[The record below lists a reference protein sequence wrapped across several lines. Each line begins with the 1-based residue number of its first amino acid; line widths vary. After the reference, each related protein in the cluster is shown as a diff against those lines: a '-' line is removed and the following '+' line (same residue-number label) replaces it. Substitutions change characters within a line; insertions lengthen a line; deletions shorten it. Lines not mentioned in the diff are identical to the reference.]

1 MNGIRKFFTLALFC
15 PALLCAEG
23 INYAVEF
30 QGIDDPLVLKAIK
43 SSSQLAALKK
53 RSPPSLSALRYR
65 AEADIPDILKIL
77 HAYGYYEATVD
88 VHVIETY
95 EQQATVT
102 IAVHPGP
109 LYTIGEYDIAL
120 YCHTPQECVTC
131 TQVNL
136 EALDIELGKAALAQV
151 ILDAELKALRLLS
164 ECGYPLASIAKRS
177 FIADGETKSLRIH
190 LEIDTGLRAL
200 FGKTEIQGLTRTKPR
215 FIEQKIAWKE
225 GDLYNSSLI
234 DSTQKVLLDT
244 GLFSSILITHA
255 QEAGPKG
262 ELPLRIEATE
272 TKHRSLNV
280 GASYQTV
287 FGPGA
292 TVGWEDR
299 NIGGMGRKL
308 HFQADVTRI
317 SHSGIF
323 SYQIPD
329 CLRIGQDYIVQ
340 AQAMH
345 ETIKAYH
352 MRSYNLMNRF
362 ERKIGQRI
370 RVSLGAIAE
379 QLLVTA
385 SVDNGNFFL
394 LEAPIYFRWSSAN
407 SLLNPS
413 SGMTF
418 QYKASP
424 SINVTSHSKFYLY
437 QEIVHSCYFPVVSSR
452 DLVLAQKIT
461 LGSLWSSS
469 LDAIPVPKRFLGGS
483 EEELRGYLYMTV
495 SPLAHHHKPIGG
507 RSAIYYS
514 FETRIRATKAIGL
527 VPFFDTGSVS
537 RAEFP
542 SFKGKWLN
550 SVGLGLRYFT
560 FVGPFRLDVGFPLN
574 PRKHLDPKYKI
585 FVSIGQMF

>member
-1 MNGIRKFFTLALFC
+1 MKKFRKFLALALFC
-15 PALLCAEG
+15 PVLLSAEG

-30 QGIDDPLVLKAIK
+30 QGIDDPRVLKAIK
-43 SSSQLAALKK
+43 SVSQLTTLKK
-53 RSPPSLSALRYR
+53 RSPPSLNALRYR

-77 HAYGYYEATVD
+77 HAHGYYEATVD

-102 IAVHPGP
+102 IVIHPGP
-109 LYTIGEYDIAL
+109 LYTIGEYDIEL
-120 YCHTPQECVTC
+120 YCHTPEECVTC
-131 TQVNL
+131 TRVSL
-136 EALDIELGKAALAQV
+136 EAIGIEVGRPALAQQ

-177 FIADGETKSLRIH
+177 FIADGETKSLRIR
-190 LEIDTGLRAL
+190 LEIDTGERAL
-200 FGKTEIQGLTRTKPR
+200 FGKTEIQGMTRTKPR
-215 FIEQKIAWKE
+215 FIDQKMSWKE
-225 GDLYNSSLI
+225 GDLYNSALI
-234 DSTQKVLLDT
+234 DSTQKSLLDT

-255 QEAGPKG
+255 EQIDPKG
-262 ELPLRIEATE
+262 ELPLRIDVTE
-272 TKHRSLNV
+272 TKHHSVNV

-292 TVGWEDR
+292 TFGWEDR

-323 SYQIPD
+323 SYQVPD
-329 CLRIGQDYIVQ
+329 CLRLGQDYIVQ

-352 MRSYNLMNRF
+352 VRSYNLMNRF
-362 ERKIGQRI
+362 ERKVGQRI

-407 SLLNPS
+407 SLLNPT
-413 SGMTF
+413 SGMTV

-424 SINVTSHSKFYLY
+424 SLNVTSHSKFYLY
-437 QEIVHSCYFPVVSSR
+437 QEFVHSCYLPLVSSR
-452 DLVLAQKIT
+452 NLVLAQKIT
-461 LGSLWSSS
+461 LGSLVSSS

-483 EEELRGYLYMTV
+483 EEELRGYLYRTV

-514 FETRIRATKAIGL
+514 LETRIRATKAIGL
-527 VPFFDTGSVS
+527 VPFFDTGNVQ
-537 RAEFP
+537 RQEYP
-542 SFKGKWLN
+542 TFKGKWHS
-550 SVGLGLRYFT
+550 SVGIGVRYFT